1 MNKRLENW
9 VNWVLYDELVR
20 GQLNAPKHLLGI
32 HDYGDGQVITA
43 YRPHAES
50 VCVTSAS
57 GKNPVHMEK
66 LADDFY
72 GIYFENKKYKN
83 NFFLLFMIL
92 FVLILHSVLRTASL
106 SDSECK
112 GTAN

>member
-57 GKNPVHMEK
+57 GKNPIHMEK

-72 GIYFENKKYKN
+72 GIYFENKYYKN
-83 NFFLLFMIL
+83 NQYKIQ
-92 FVLILHSVLRTASL
+92 T
-106 SDSECK
+106 
-112 GTAN
+112 